1 VELGELVTVEIE
13 EPMMDPKCPFSHEKP
28 NPHEKNELG
37 GIGSKLGDNMAKA
50 PKAIGVNTS
59 KPPVGADY
67 TAGSTEKDP
76 RDRGAHKI
84 TYVFVTVNG
93 ERVTLDDGDLPY
105 PLTCAA
111 HHLVPAQES
120 LKEHDVLR
128 FMCKDEEEQD
138 FRSGA
143 KEAKAA
149 VEESM
154 VWGNVAYNVNGCQ
167 NGVWLPGNY
176 AVGAGIG
183 GVEVWKSR
191 ATKRST
197 YTDKEAAEN
206 WERALDLGAE
216 PWTQLSLD
224 PKEVEGPQPGESL
237 STALKG
243 AATRDF
249 MLAGEN
255 YNIDP
260 GNPKWGYVKA
270 AMDAMGGQFHD
281 RHEPYSDE
289 VKTYLTKIF
298 VAYQKKYDHSTKMEG
313 GCDECKKAARPEG
326 AKEELVGPPYDIV
339 TRLVSAANFFKKFV
353 QTESVT
359 ARNIYTSKWVK
370 AWMDKKP

>member
-1 VELGELVTVEIE
+1 
-13 EPMMDPKCPFSHEKP
+13 
-28 NPHEKNELG
+28 
-37 GIGSKLGDNMAKA
+37 
-50 PKAIGVNTS
+50 
-59 KPPVGADY
+59 
-67 TAGSTEKDP
+67 
-76 RDRGAHKI
+76 
-84 TYVFVTVNG
+84 
-93 ERVTLDDGDLPY
+93 
-105 PLTCAA
+105 
-111 HHLVPAQES
+111 
-120 LKEHDVLR
+120 
-128 FMCKDEEEQD
+128 
-138 FRSGA
+138 
-143 KEAKAA
+143 
-149 VEESM
+149 
-154 VWGNVAYNVNGCQ
+154 
-167 NGVWLPGNY
+167 
-176 AVGAGIG
+176 
-183 GVEVWKSR
+183 
-191 ATKRST
+191 
-197 YTDKEAAEN
+197 
-206 WERALDLGAE
+206 
-216 PWTQLSLD
+216 LSLD

-298 VAYQKKYDHSTKMEG
+298 VAYQKKYDHSTKKEG